1 MSLKFICPNC
11 GFELISKYLKPGDML
26 LCPGCGYE
34 VIVPADAEITEENS
48 NILEILKTKS
58 DEIRSSHY
66 DERPEMTETAEV
78 SKEPTPWGIFS
89 IFKFLIAS
97 LILIFVSSCFIGFI
111 IAIVYVAGDPGAIE
125 NKELFQNQ
133 MGDVAASIMS
143 IIIYI
148 IAVGLIY
155 YSVVKRHH
163 HNFFQGLHIF
173 KISREQV
180 LKYVKLTVIIVFLIA
195 LMMVVISFTPLQDFV
210 PKHVPLEDY
219 IGDTFGKLILFSIF
233 ALVAPFAEEV
243 IFRGYIYKGFE
254 NRVGSIWA
262 GIIVTVAFILIHG
275 PQLAFSA
282 VLLSLIM
289 IVSVVLIYVRIKT
302 DNLTNCIIIH
312 QVYNSILV
320 MIMWIIFLTVGFE
333 THV

>member
-26 LCPGCGYE
+26 LCPGCGYK
-34 VIVPADAEITEENS
+34 VIVPADAEVTEESS

-58 DEIRSSHY
+58 DEIRSSQY
-66 DERPEMTETAEV
+66 DEKQEMTETAEV

-89 IFKFLIAS
+89 IFKFLIVS

-111 IAIVYVAGDPGAIE
+111 IAMVVMAGDPEAIK
-125 NKELFQNQ
+125 NKEIFQNQ
-133 MGDVAASIMS
+133 MGDVTASIMS
-143 IIIYI
+143 IVIYV

-173 KISREQV
+173 KIPREQV
-180 LKYVKLTVIIVFLIA
+180 LKYVKLTVVIVFLIG
-195 LMMVVISFTPLQDFV
+195 LMMVVISITPLQDFV

-289 IVSVVLIYVRIKT
+289 IISVVLIYVRIKT

-312 QVYNSILV
+312 LVYNSILV